1 MKLSNLVPSLCVS
14 SLVCLLA
21 LDVVP
26 QRAVAQ
32 NDEPLFDLPVQLVG
46 FPVIIMSV
54 RLSNFFKKL
63 AYSLN
68 PGKWPDQCR
77 RRRKAVKVIDQSSW
91 FGSQICSLLTCI
103 SAGLIS
109 TVVGFS
115 FYLYTRKGEE
125 VKQRWMCVAYIMK
138 TYISSFIHPTMYLLM
153 CLVCFCNGMLKWRMM
168 R

>member
-1 MKLSNLVPSLCVS
+1 MKLTNLVPSLCVS

-26 QRAVAQ
+26 RTAVAQ

-68 PGKWPDQCR
+68 PGKRAALVNWFKLTSERPTDDLHFGW
-77 RRRKAVKVIDQSSW
+77 IDEWAIGCLDLKS
-91 FGSQICSLLTCI
+91 
-103 SAGLIS
+103 
-109 TVVGFS
+109 VP
-115 FYLYTRKGEE
+115 REE
-125 VKQRWMCVAYIMK
+125 VNVRER
-138 TYISSFIHPTMYLLM
+138 PTFPLSI
-153 CLVCFCNGMLKWRMM
+153 
-168 R
+168 

>member
-1 MKLSNLVPSLCVS
+1 MRQDVLISKLCTPLSYSNNKSLGHTMKLSNLVPSLCVS
-14 SLVCLLA
+14 TLVCLLA

-68 PGKWPDQCR
+68 PGK
-77 RRRKAVKVIDQSSW
+77 
-91 FGSQICSLLTCI
+91 
-103 SAGLIS
+103 
-109 TVVGFS
+109 
-115 FYLYTRKGEE
+115 
-125 VKQRWMCVAYIMK
+125 
-138 TYISSFIHPTMYLLM
+138 
-153 CLVCFCNGMLKWRMM
+153 
-168 R
+168 